1 LDESI
6 QLDGRHPPGDRTELK
21 DDRIG
26 VMKVFAA
33 SALLILAAGGCSSP
47 EQTASQPPASGVSGG
62 LVADTKPVPQVRWV
76 EATVASGTTIH
87 LSLIDTLSPEA
98 SKKGDVFRTLV
109 TQAVM
114 VDGTVVVPS
123 GSNIMGRVIE
133 VTPTS
138 LHLEFERIDTPTGAS
153 APLKARLADGKAAGP
168 DRRALM
174 STAPLAVVLE
184 EPLRIQVKQ

>member
-1 LDESI
+1 
-6 QLDGRHPPGDRTELK
+6 
-21 DDRIG
+21 
-26 VMKVFAA
+26 MKVFAA
-33 SALLILAAGGCSSP
+33 SAILVLTAGGCSSP
-47 EQTASQPPASGVSGG
+47 EQTVSQPPASGVTGG
-62 LVADTKPVPQVRWV
+62 LVADTKPVPKVRWI
-76 EATVASGTTIH
+76 EATVPSGTTIR
-87 LSLIDTLSPEA
+87 LSLIDTLSPET

-123 GSNIMGRVIE
+123 GSNILGRVGE

-138 LHLEFERIDTPTGAS
+138 MHLEFERIDTPTGAS
-153 APLKARLADGKAAGP
+153 APLNARLTMANPDGP

-184 EPLRIQVKQ
+184 APLRIQVKQ